1 MLHLHYVRRRCARS
15 CCACYPDD
23 GRIRYAIVLC
33 PCGIWRRTGADE
45 YALSAHCGML
55 TRITI
60 SSAGILHHGSRR
72 GEPHVLPRDLVDA
85 LCPLRAAS
93 ASPLVIGLIVS
104 MFAFCTRIVE
114 ALTLAMG
121 LGPDASSGENRPRS
135 PTAMASRSPKRWNS
149 PPVAGHLQIAEK
161 QAPGAKRAQVEPRSR
176 RREHGWADKAGLGK
190 MQRSPQDALHGY
202 CGEQNG
208 VCRKRVAGVPGPTP
222 TPSAPV
228 RGTSCSKSVDGSPM
242 HHTTRPG
249 SLRRSVRVGT

>member
-1 MLHLHYVRRRCARS
+1 
-15 CCACYPDD
+15 
-23 GRIRYAIVLC
+23 
-33 PCGIWRRTGADE
+33 
-45 YALSAHCGML
+45 
-55 TRITI
+55 
-60 SSAGILHHGSRR
+60 
-72 GEPHVLPRDLVDA
+72 VLPRDLVDA

-190 MQRSPQDALHGY
+190 MQRSLSGRS
-202 CGEQNG
+202 GG
-208 VCRKRVAGVPGPTP
+208 RLTVRRV
-222 TPSAPV
+222 PV
-228 RGTSCSKSVDGSPM
+228 VR
-242 HHTTRPG
+242 
-249 SLRRSVRVGT
+249 LRMIRRTHSMVTAAN